1 MQVPLIFGYL
11 LSLQAQ
17 SAIKKLTGEVYNKA
31 ASETSPAAS
40 TPASGSKVKPK
51 GDANATLSLV
61 SDMFT

>member
-11 LSLQAQ
+11 MSFEVQT
-17 SAIKKLTGEVYNKA
+17 AIKKFTGEVYSK

-40 TPASGSKVKPK
+40 TPASSSKVKPK
-51 GDANATLSLV
+51 ADANATLSLV